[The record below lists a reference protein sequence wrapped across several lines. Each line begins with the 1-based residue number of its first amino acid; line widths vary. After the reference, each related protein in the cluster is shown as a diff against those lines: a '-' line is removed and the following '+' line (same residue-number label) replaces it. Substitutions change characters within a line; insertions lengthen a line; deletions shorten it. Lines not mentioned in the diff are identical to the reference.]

1 MPEQSRIIFFG
12 SGEIAIPAF
21 RHLIESG
28 PRPLALV
35 TQPDKPAGRHRSTL
49 TPPPIKR
56 IALEAGIPVLQ
67 PESVR
72 EEGSL
77 ADLRE
82 LRPDLIVVM
91 AYGQIL
97 PKALIAIP
105 RIACINLH
113 ASLLP
118 KYRGASCIQAAID
131 EGDPETG
138 VTVMHV
144 VAKLDAGDII
154 LSKST
159 PIHPHDTGG
168 TLHERMADVA
178 AEALAVALPLV
189 LDGTAPRTPQNPALA
204 TYVHKLERDQGRL
217 DWTWPADRLARRIR
231 AYDPWPGTW
240 TEIVEEGKSAKR
252 LKIFPGTN
260 ASTSAPIAEPG
271 PPGTLTLSPDGQL
284 QVTCGTG
291 HLQLH
296 DVQPDGSRRMP
307 ALEWANGFHGR
318 PLPHLR

>member
-1 MPEQSRIIFFG
+1 MPEDSRIVFFG
-12 SGEIAIPAF
+12 SGEIAIPSF
-21 RHLIESG
+21 RRLIDSG

-77 ADLRE
+77 IALRA
-82 LRPDLIVVM
+82 LQPDIIVVM

-118 KYRGASCIQAAID
+118 RHRGASCIQAAID
-131 EGDPETG
+131 DGDPETG

-144 VAKLDAGDII
+144 VPKLDAGDMI
-154 LSKST
+154 LSRST
-159 PIHPHDTGG
+159 LIHENDTGG
-168 TLHERMADVA
+168 ILHDRMAELA
-178 AEALAVALPLV
+178 AEALAAALSPL
-189 LDGTAPRTPQNPALA
+189 LAGTASRTPQDPGLA
-204 TYVHKLERDQGRL
+204 TYAPKLERDHGRL
-217 DWTWPADRLARRIR
+217 DWTWDAARLARRIR
-231 AYDPWPGTW
+231 AYEPWPGTW
-240 TEIVEEGKSAKR
+240 SEIVEEGKPARR
-252 LKIFPGTN
+252 LKIFPIVQAIDG
-260 ASTSAPIAEPG
+260 ASG
-271 PPGTLTLSPDGQL
+271 LPGTLSLSPEGSLQVACASGQL
-284 QVTCGTG
+284 
-291 HLQLH
+291 LLEE
-296 DVQPDGSRRMP
+296 VQPDGSRRMS
-307 ALEWANGFHGR
+307 ASEWANGFHGKA
-318 PLPHLR
+318 LPHLR